1 MFGNK
6 LKSIIK
12 QEENPEGNNKKKIE
26 NLVFFIVVL
35 IITIV
40 VINVIWNGNKKT
52 NNQETNIDN
61 KKLAES
67 QNTLSGTSDIQNS
80 NTQNELETKLEK
92 ILSKIQGVGEVQVCI
107 NYQESAEVVAMYNEN
122 SKTSSTEETDTSGGT
137 RKIEE
142 TDTQKDIIYK
152 EDNGEKTPI
161 TKKVVQPKI
170 EGAII
175 TAKGANNAETKTNII
190 QAVEAVTGLA
200 THKIQVFEMKN

>member
-6 LKSIIK
+6 LKNIIK
-12 QEENPEGNNKKKIE
+12 QDENPEGNNKKKIE

-40 VINVIWNGNKKT
+40 VINVIWNGNNKT
-52 NNQETNIDN
+52 NNQETNIVN

-67 QNTLSGTSDIQNS
+67 QDTPSGTSELQNNDIK
-80 NTQNELETKLEK
+80 NELETKLEK

-142 TDTQKDIIYK
+142 IDTQKDIIYK
-152 EDNGEKTPI
+152 ENNGEKTPI
-161 TKKVVQPKI
+161 TKKVIQPKI

-200 THKIQVFEMKN
+200 THKIQVFEMN

>member
-6 LKSIIK
+6 LKNIIK

-40 VINVIWNGNKKT
+40 VINVIWNGNNKT
-52 NNQETNIDN
+52 NNQETNIVN

-67 QNTLSGTSDIQNS
+67 QDTPSGTSELQNNDIK
-80 NTQNELETKLEK
+80 NELETKLEK

-142 TDTQKDIIYK
+142 IDTQKDIIYK
-152 EDNGEKTPI
+152 ENNGEKTPI
-161 TKKVVQPKI
+161 TKKVIQPKI
-170 EGAII
+170 EGVII

-200 THKIQVFEMKN
+200 THKIQVFEMN

>member
-6 LKSIIK
+6 LKNIIK

-40 VINVIWNGNKKT
+40 VINVIWNGNNKT
-52 NNQETNIDN
+52 NNQETNIVN

-67 QNTLSGTSDIQNS
+67 QDTPSGTSELQNNDIK
-80 NTQNELETKLEK
+80 NELETKLEK

-142 TDTQKDIIYK
+142 IDTQKDIIYK
-152 EDNGEKTPI
+152 ENNGEKTPI
-161 TKKVVQPKI
+161 TKKVIQPKI

-200 THKIQVFEMKN
+200 THKIQVFEMN

>member
-6 LKSIIK
+6 LNNIIK
-12 QEENPEGNNKKKIE
+12 QDENPEGNNKKKIE

-40 VINVIWNGNKKT
+40 VINVIWNGNNKT
-52 NNQETNIDN
+52 NNQETNIVN

-67 QNTLSGTSDIQNS
+67 QDTPSGTSELQN
-80 NTQNELETKLEK
+80 NNIKNELESKLEK

-142 TDTQKDIIYK
+142 IDTQKDIIYK
-152 EDNGEKTPI
+152 ENNGEKTPI
-161 TKKVVQPKI
+161 TKKVIQPKI

-200 THKIQVFEMKN
+200 THKIQVFEMN

>member
-6 LKSIIK
+6 LKNIIK

-40 VINVIWNGNKKT
+40 VINVIWNGNKET
-52 NNQETNIDN
+52 NNQETNIVN

-67 QNTLSGTSDIQNS
+67 QDTPSGTSELQN
-80 NTQNELETKLEK
+80 NNIKNELEGKLEK

-142 TDTQKDIIYK
+142 INTQKDIIYK
-152 EDNGEKTPI
+152 ENNGEKTPI
-161 TKKVVQPKI
+161 TKKVIQPKI

-200 THKIQVFEMKN
+200 THKIQVFEMN

>member
-67 QNTLSGTSDIQNS
+67 QNTLSGTSDIQNN

-161 TKKVVQPKI
+161 TKKIVQPKI

-175 TAKGANNAETKTNII
+175 TAKGANNAETKTSII

-200 THKIQVFEMKN
+200 THKIQVFEMN

>member
-200 THKIQVFEMKN
+200 THKIQVFEMN

>member
-6 LKSIIK
+6 LKNIIK

-52 NNQETNIDN
+52 NNQETNIVN

-67 QNTLSGTSDIQNS
+67 QDTPSGTSELQN
-80 NTQNELETKLEK
+80 NNIKNELESKLEK

-142 TDTQKDIIYK
+142 IDTQKDIIYK
-152 EDNGEKTPI
+152 ENNGEKTPI
-161 TKKVVQPKI
+161 TKKVIQPKI
-170 EGAII
+170 EGTII

-200 THKIQVFEMKN
+200 THKIQVFEMN

>member
-40 VINVIWNGNKKT
+40 IINVIWNGNKKT

-67 QNTLSGTSDIQNS
+67 QNTLYGTSDIQSS

-200 THKIQVFEMKN
+200 THKIQVFEMN

>member
-6 LKSIIK
+6 LKNIIK

-40 VINVIWNGNKKT
+40 VINVIWNGNNKT
-52 NNQETNIDN
+52 NNQETNIVN

-67 QNTLSGTSDIQNS
+67 QDTPSGKSELQNNDIK
-80 NTQNELETKLEK
+80 NELEGKLEK

-142 TDTQKDIIYK
+142 IDTQKDIIYK
-152 EDNGEKTPI
+152 ENNGEKTPI
-161 TKKVVQPKI
+161 TKKVIQPKI

-200 THKIQVFEMKN
+200 THKIQVFEMN